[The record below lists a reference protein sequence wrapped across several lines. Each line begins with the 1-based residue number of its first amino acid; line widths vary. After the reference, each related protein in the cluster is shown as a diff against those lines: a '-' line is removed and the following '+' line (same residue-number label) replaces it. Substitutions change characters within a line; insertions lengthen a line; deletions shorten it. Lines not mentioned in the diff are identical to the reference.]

1 MGKQVTLT
9 LSNELYEQTQ
19 RWAAIT
25 QRDLSET
32 LADALA
38 IALAP
43 VHVAPRSDK
52 PVSSLPDEKVLA
64 LCELKLEPEQGR
76 RPSQLLERQ
85 REGMLTADERREM
98 LALSQ
103 IYHRLWIRQ
112 SEALTEAVRRGLRS
126 PLES

>member
-1 MGKQVTLT
+1 VRE
-9 LSNELYEQTQ
+9 N

-32 LADALA
+32 LADALS
-38 IALAP
+38 IVLTP
-43 VHVAPRSDK
+43 VHVAPKSDK

-64 LCELKLEPEQGR
+64 LCELKLEPEQGKR
-76 RPSQLLERQ
+76 LTQLLERQ
-85 REGMLTADERREM
+85 RESVLAADERREM

-112 SEALTEAVRRGLRS
+112 SEALAEAVRRGLRS
-126 PLES
+126 PLPFNR